1 MLAGLNNGSI
11 FAPPKSGIRIGFT
24 FVERGYKNKANK
36 KLAEL
41 KKGVIF
47 ALRFSGME
55 IGFSS

>member
-1 MLAGLNNGSI
+1 M
-11 FAPPKSGIRIGFT
+11 K
-24 FVERGYKNKANK
+24 RGYKNKANK